1 MNEETDDW
9 KDFWNETGAP
19 DSAAHEA
26 ASPLCEGRDG
36 CPAQRGKVL
45 SEARKVI
52 NGERQDAYGNPEDSF
67 TDIADLWGW
76 YLGRPLLPSD
86 VAVLMALLKFARE
99 KHQHKRDNIVDAC
112 GYLALYADI
121 VDRQ

>member
-9 KDFWNETGAP
+9 KDFWNETGVPAP
-19 DSAAHEA
+19 AEA
-26 ASPLCEGRDG
+26 PAPLDTGGEGH
-36 CPAQRGKVL
+36 PYQRGKVL
-45 SEARKVI
+45 AEAERVI

-76 YLGRPLLPSD
+76 YLGLSLTPSA
-86 VAVLMALLKFARE
+86 VAVMMALLKFARE

-112 GYLALYADI
+112 GYLALYSDI

>member
-1 MNEETDDW
+1 MSDEEKDDW
-9 KDFWNETGAP
+9 EDFYTETHP
-19 DSAAHEA
+19 A
-26 ASPLCEGRDG
+26 ASEDAEGGKG
-36 CPAQRGKVL
+36 CAYLRGAVL
-45 SEARKVI
+45 AEAGRVI

-86 VAVLMALLKFARE
+86 VAMMMALLKFARE

-121 VDRQ
+121 VDRR

>member
-1 MNEETDDW
+1 MNEKADWEAFWNEET
-9 KDFWNETGAP
+9 NPAAAENTEGAEGC
-19 DSAAHEA
+19 AH
-26 ASPLCEGRDG
+26 L
-36 CPAQRGKVL
+36 RGAVL
-45 SEARKVI
+45 SEAGQVI

-86 VAVLMALLKFARE
+86 VAIMMALLKFARE
-99 KHQHKRDNIVDAC
+99 KHQHKRDNVVDAC